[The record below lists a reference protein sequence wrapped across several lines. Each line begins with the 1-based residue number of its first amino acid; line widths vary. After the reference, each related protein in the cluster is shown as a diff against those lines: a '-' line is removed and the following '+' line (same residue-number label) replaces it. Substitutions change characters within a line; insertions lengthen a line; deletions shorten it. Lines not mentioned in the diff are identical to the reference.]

1 MMMKKLL
8 FCVFTALLIVNMFA
22 VDTPEPAQQQKFYDW
37 SIAQFNREQI
47 HITPAYS
54 NAVYQALLP
63 RLAETVQQLELKNL
77 QPFSAEQ
84 VKWISIY
91 KASPEVTTGF
101 ADDSSLLMSP
111 YGLFYLYHSPSSLF
125 YESPF
130 DLRDI
135 FTDED
140 MSIYTA
146 DVSAFKGKNRMSR
159 EEIIGMARQ
168 LKEQLCKT
176 GYSDV
181 LFSIEGEPE
190 IEGPFK
196 VKRGQVPYAKVSWG
210 KDLGG
215 SWDNHREICLHDR
228 GFNNLDKPVG
238 NYFEVEINTDK
249 KQIVSFWVKP
259 TIENLAKH
267 FSYQIPEGLP
277 LKLTEKVETE
287 TEYKQHIFG
296 KRYPIIGQNIH
307 VTETYS
313 NAVLKIMLP
322 RVTEIAKKL
331 ELPIELPI
339 TEDQVEEFRIN
350 QYGYIGGGLVLKN
363 GWRFNIDTT
372 RIGKIYSLC
381 VFSPNHFFAKEDS
394 WANLNRYY
402 GTNKM
407 TEAEIIEYSKDIAG
421 RLGLAELMKGRK
433 RPNEMQGPIKPKG
446 KIKKEIPHTFIQWKA
461 TGGEPYYFLTLEFN
475 TETKEVDLVNLSL
488 SEPLFEYDLVMGN
501 TEDEDLYPETEAAY
515 QARMQKEKEA
525 VKN

>member
-1 MMMKKLL
+1 MKKIL
-8 FCVFTALLIVNMFA
+8 FSIFTALLIVNMFA

-54 NAVYQALLP
+54 NAVYQAILP
-63 RLAETVQQLELKNL
+63 RLAEAVQQLELPVP

-91 KASPEVTTGF
+91 KASPEVTTCF
-101 ADDSSLLMSP
+101 SDDSSLLMSP
-111 YGLFYLYHSPSSLF
+111 CGLFYLYHSPSSLF

-146 DVSAFKGKNRMSR
+146 DVSAFKGRNRMNR
-159 EEIIGMARQ
+159 EEIICMARQ

-181 LFSIEGEPE
+181 LFTMEGEPK

-210 KDLGG
+210 EELGG
-215 SWDNHREICLHDR
+215 SWDNHRGIDLNSIRDDQ
-228 GFNNLDKPVG
+228 NVPLG

-287 TEYKQHIFG
+287 TEYNQRIAG
-296 KRYPIIGQNIH
+296 KRSPIIGQNIH

-339 TEDQVEEFRIN
+339 TEDQVKEFKIN

-363 GWRFNIDTT
+363 GWQFKIDTT
-372 RIGKIYSLC
+372 RIGRLYSLH
-381 VFSPNHFFAKEDS
+381 VLSPHHFFPIEDS
-394 WANLNRYY
+394 LENLNSYY

-407 TEAEIIEYSKDIAG
+407 KKSEILEYSKDIAG
-421 RLGLAELMKGRK
+421 RLGLTELMKGRK
-433 RPNEMQGPIKPKG
+433 QPDYMDGPFRPKG
-446 KIKKEIPHTFIQWKA
+446 SILKELPHVYIQWKA
-461 TGGEPYYFLTLEFN
+461 TDGEPYYFLSLEFN
-475 TETKEVDLVNLSL
+475 TETKKIGQVILSL
-488 SEPLFEYDLVMGN
+488 SEPLFEYDIVMGN
-501 TEDEDLYPETEAAY
+501 TENEDLYPETEAAY
-515 QARMQKEKEA
+515 QARIQKEKEA
-525 VKN
+525 AKN